1 MPAWLVKART
11 SSAAAKLAVMATVA
25 PTRLGLSESVIVIP
39 GSIGAAGAPSV
50 KLSALL
56 EVVITGAALV
66 GVGVTVDVAVAVN
79 VGVTVGVGEFV
90 GVGGTGGVGVSVA
103 VAVGVGGS
111 VVGGGR
117 VGVRGGGGVG
127 GGV

>member
-25 PTRLGLSESVIVIP
+25 PTRLGLSESVTVIP

-79 VGVTVGVGEFV
+79 VGGTGGGGGFFGVGGTVGLGVSLAVGGGV
-90 GVGGTGGVGVSVA
+90 GVGGNGGVACG
-103 VAVGVGGS
+103 
-111 VVGGGR
+111 
-117 VGVRGGGGVG
+117 
-127 GGV
+127 